1 MTVLICFN
9 EVKRTSYT
17 NNISPY
23 TLLNKNNMTY
33 VNTVLDNKQTGKE
46 STYAFSNRK
55 IWSYNIFR
63 VNQKYIANIQMVR
76 RDKNATKLFIFII
89 FL

>member
-1 MTVLICFN
+1 MAVLIFFN
-9 EVKRTSYT
+9 GVKGISYT

-33 VNTVLDNKQTGKE
+33 VNTALDNKQTERE

-55 IWSYNIFR
+55 IGSYNIFG
-63 VNQKYIANIQMVR
+63 VNQKDIANIQMVR